1 MAVIDL
7 KFEMYENENL
17 VTLDG
22 LDLKDRFTINNGE
35 KFPNRYL
42 KFSDNN
48 AFLFDG
54 YSTWFN
60 GNVNSLYCLKDFTIS
75 ILLAPMSFETAKSG
89 IISKFDYIKKL
100 GFYIAIRKL
109 GFVSFGFGDG
119 KEIYECE
126 SINYQIINRK
136 WNLLT
141 VVFNSSAGWCDL
153 YVNGKMSNR
162 KQFPRHTIIKYGE
175 NKCFVG
181 KYIDYNKNFEDNK
194 AGVFNGY
201 IESIKIIDTALY
213 SNEVLK
219 EYNWYFLNGEIIGDY
234 LDRNNYVNDNQRPKY
249 HLIAPGK
256 WMNEPHGPLYYAGY
270 YHIFYQ
276 ANPHA
281 PLWDNIQW
289 GHMISKDMVHWEA
302 LKLALETENNNLDP
316 DGCWSGSSCIDKSGL
331 PTIFYTAGNNNK
343 FPNQG
348 IGMARADISVSAKLE
363 KWNKKEKLIVEQT
376 ENDGWIGEFRDP
388 FVWLQDNVYYM
399 LVGTGDNKNGG
410 GNALVYSSQDLTHWV
425 NHGFLM
431 DYDYKLNEEVGHVWE
446 LPVLLPI
453 KNEEGKAIHHIL
465 LICACQVENSNV
477 ETYYWTGDWDCINKK
492 FIKYHE
498 KAKLIDLGNGTFTGP
513 SGFVTPDGRS
523 VVFTIA
529 QGKRNFEEEFN
540 SGWAHNGGLPI
551 ELFSKNSELC
561 IKPIKEIYT
570 LKQNRILDKKNISI
584 KELNELLK
592 DITSNM
598 LYVKI
603 TANLDYIGLS
613 TMYDDD
619 SLEVFY
625 DRGNSIFAAKRGSDS
640 SIISKMRGDIDK
652 VDIKD
657 NTVEIEYFLDHSMI
671 EVYLNNLKSIT
682 LRNYTKDNSRKL
694 KLIGNENDILISIE
708 LWTLKSV
715 Y

>member
-1 MAVIDL
+1 MAVVEL
-7 KFEMYENENL
+7 KFNYENKKL
-17 VTLDG
+17 VTLSG
-22 LDLKDRFTINNGE
+22 LDMKDRFTINDGE
-35 KFPNRYL
+35 KFPNRNL
-42 KFSDNN
+42 ELSDNN

-54 YSTWFN
+54 YSTWFS
-60 GNVNSLYCLKDFTIS
+60 GNCNSLYCLEDFTIS
-75 ILLAPMSFETAKSG
+75 VLVAPLSFESGKSG
-89 IISKFDYIKKL
+89 IISKFNYIKKL

-109 GFVSFGFGDG
+109 GYVSFGFGDG
-119 KEIYECE
+119 KDIYEFD
-126 SINYQIINRK
+126 SINFQVINK
-136 WNLLT
+136 SWNLLT
-141 VVFNSSAGWCDL
+141 IVFNSSAGWCDL

-162 KQFPRHTIIKYGE
+162 KQFPRHTIIKYDE
-175 NKCFVG
+175 NKCFIG
-181 KYIDYNKNFEDNK
+181 KYIDYNNNFEDNK
-194 AGVFNGY
+194 TGVFNGY
-201 IESIKIIDTALY
+201 IKSIKINDTALY
-213 SNEVLK
+213 SDEVLE
-219 EYNWYFLNGEIIGDY
+219 EYNSYFLNNEIISDY
-234 LDRNNYVNDNQRPKY
+234 LEQSNYENDKQRPKY

-256 WMNEPHGPLYYAGY
+256 WMNEPHAPLYYDGY

-289 GHMISKDMVHWEA
+289 GHMISKDMVHWKS

-316 DGCWSGSSCIDKSGL
+316 DGCWSGSSCIDKFGL

-348 IGMARADISVSAKLE
+348 IAMARADVSISAKLE
-363 KWNKKEKLIVEQT
+363 KWNKEEKLIVEQT
-376 ENDGWIGEFRDP
+376 QKDGWIGEFRDP

-399 LVGTGDNKNGG
+399 LVGTGDNNNGG
-410 GNALVYSSQDLTHWV
+410 GNAVVYSSQDLTHWV

-431 DYDYKLNEEVGHVWE
+431 DYHYKLNEEVGHVWE
-446 LPVLLPI
+446 LPVLLPV
-453 KNEEGKAIHHIL
+453 KNEEGKTIYHIF

-477 ETYYWTGDWDCINKK
+477 ETYYWTGDWDCIKKK
-492 FIKYHE
+492 FIKHHE

-551 ELFSKNSELC
+551 ELYCKNNELC
-561 IKPIKEIYT
+561 IKPINEIYT
-570 LKQNRILDKKNISI
+570 LKQNRILDKMNISI
-584 KELNELLK
+584 RELNELLK
-592 DITSNM
+592 DVTSNM

-613 TMYDDD
+613 TIYGDE

-625 DRGNSIFAAKRGSDS
+625 DRAKCMFAAKRGSNS
-640 SIISKMRGDIDK
+640 TIISKKRGDIDK

-657 NTVEIEYFLDHSMI
+657 STVKIEYFLDHSMI

-682 LRNYTKDNSRKL
+682 LRNYSKDNSRKL
-694 KLIGNENDILISIE
+694 KLIGNENDVLISIE
-708 LWTLKSV
+708 LWKLKSV